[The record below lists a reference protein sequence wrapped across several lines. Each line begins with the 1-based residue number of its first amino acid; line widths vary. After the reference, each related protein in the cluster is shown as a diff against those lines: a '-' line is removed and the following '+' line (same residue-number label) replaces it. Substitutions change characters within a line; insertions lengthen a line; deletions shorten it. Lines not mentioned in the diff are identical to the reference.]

1 MATLEVF
8 DRTWKALRQSGALN
22 TLLINE
28 LVPVPDISTASSLGL
43 FSVFVKSKV
52 GNITAQHF
60 QINQLLTCDRTT
72 FCLC

>member
-43 FSVFVKSKV
+43 FSVFIKSKV
-52 GNITAQHF
+52 GNLTAHHLQM
-60 QINQLLTCDRTT
+60 N
-72 FCLC
+72 